1 MRDRSRPALAS
12 TGPPRS
18 RSSTP
23 ATLMNGSRRAEMHTH
38 GRRDHTDGWYAAAM
52 PVISQPRALVFDIFG
67 TCVDWRS
74 SIARE
79 GEALGRSLSA
89 TGVDWLAFA
98 DAWRAQYQPQMETV
112 RSGQRPWTTLDV
124 LHREAL
130 DTVLPAFELGEISEA
145 DRDDLTRAW
154 HRLDPWPDVVEGLT
168 LLKTRYIIAP
178 NSNGHIALLV
188 NMARRAGLP
197 WDAILGA
204 ELARAYKPRR
214 EVYLRCA
221 ETLGLA
227 PAAVMMVAAHNSDLV
242 TAAECGLQTAFVPR
256 PAEYGLD
263 QTSDLAPEQV
273 FDVVA
278 TDFIDLAHQLGVA
291 AASI

>member
-1 MRDRSRPALAS
+1 MVKSRP
-12 TGPPRS
+12 
-18 RSSTP
+18 
-23 ATLMNGSRRAEMHTH
+23 E
-38 GRRDHTDGWYAAAM
+38 
-52 PVISQPRALVFDIFG
+52 ALVFDVFG

-79 GEALGRSLSA
+79 GEAFARKLGVA
-89 TGVDWLAFA
+89 DADWLAFA

-130 DTVLPAFELGEISEA
+130 DTLLPAFGLGEMPEA
-145 DRDDLTRAW
+145 DRDNLTRAW
-154 HRLDPWPDVVEGLT
+154 HHLDPWPDVVEGLT
-168 LLKTRYIIAP
+168 RLKTRYIIAP

-204 ELARAYKPRR
+204 EIARAYKPRP

-221 ETLGLA
+221 EALGLA
-227 PAAVMMVAAHNSDLV
+227 PSSVMMVAAHNSDLV
-242 TAAECGLQTAFVPR
+242 HAASHGMKTAFISR
-256 PAEYGLD
+256 PYEHGAKQSRDFKAEHDFTYVARD
-263 QTSDLAPEQV
+263 FEDLA
-273 FDVVA
+273 D
-278 TDFIDLAHQLGVA
+278 QLGA
-291 AASI
+291 

>member
-1 MRDRSRPALAS
+1 VKP
-12 TGPPRS
+12 
-18 RSSTP
+18 
-23 ATLMNGSRRAEMHTH
+23 
-38 GRRDHTDGWYAAAM
+38 
-52 PVISQPRALVFDIFG
+52 QPMALVFDVFG

-79 GEALGRSLSA
+79 GEELGRRLDK

-98 DAWRAQYQPQMETV
+98 EAWRARYQPQMETV

-130 DTVLPAFELGEISEA
+130 DTLLPAFGLDEMSAA

-168 LLKTRYIIAP
+168 RLKSRYVIAP
-178 NSNGHIALLV
+178 NSNGNIALLV
-188 NMARRAGLP
+188 NIAKRAGLP

-204 ELARAYKPRR
+204 EIARAYKPRP

-221 ETLGLA
+221 EALGLE

-242 TAAECGLQTAFVPR
+242 AAAQCGLQTAFVPR
-256 PAEYGLD
+256 PAEYGPN
-263 QTSDLAPEQV
+263 QTSDLAPERQ

-278 TDFIDLAHQLGVA
+278 TDFIDLANTLGITPKA
-291 AASI
+291 AQ

>member
-1 MRDRSRPALAS
+1 M
-12 TGPPRS
+12 G
-18 RSSTP
+18 
-23 ATLMNGSRRAEMHTH
+23 
-38 GRRDHTDGWYAAAM
+38 GWYAVAM
-52 PVISQPRALVFDIFG
+52 PVKSQPKALVFDVFG

-79 GEALGRSLSA
+79 GEALGRRLGA

-130 DTVLPAFELGEISEA
+130 DAMLPAFGLGELSEA
-145 DRDDLTRAW
+145 DRDELTSAW

-168 LLKTRYIIAP
+168 RLKTRYVIAP

-188 NMARRAGLP
+188 NMAKRAALP

-204 ELARAYKPRR
+204 EIARAYKPRP

-221 ETLGLA
+221 EVLGLA
-227 PAAVMMVAAHNSDLV
+227 PAAVMMVAAHNGDLFA
-242 TAAECGLQTAFVPR
+242 AAECGLQTAFVPR
-256 PAEYGLD
+256 PTEYGPT
-263 QTSDLAPEQV
+263 QTSDLAPERE

-278 TDFIDLAHQLGVA
+278 TDFIDLANQLG
-291 AASI
+291 

>member
-1 MRDRSRPALAS
+1 
-12 TGPPRS
+12 
-18 RSSTP
+18 
-23 ATLMNGSRRAEMHTH
+23 
-38 GRRDHTDGWYAAAM
+38 M
-52 PVISQPRALVFDIFG
+52 PVKPQPTALIFDVFG

-79 GEALGRSLSA
+79 GGALGRRLGK

-112 RSGQRPWTTLDV
+112 RGGQRPWTTLDV

-130 DTVLPAFELGEISEA
+130 ATVLPAFGLGELSDA
-145 DRDDLTRAW
+145 DRDELTRAW
-154 HRLDPWPDVVEGLT
+154 HRLDPWPDVVDGLAR
-168 LLKTRYIIAP
+168 LKSRYIIAP
-178 NSNGHIALLV
+178 NSNGNIALLV
-188 NMARRAGLP
+188 NMAKRAGLP

-204 ELARAYKPRR
+204 EIARAYKPRP

-221 ETLGLA
+221 EALGLE

-256 PAEYGLD
+256 PAEYGSN
-263 QTSDLAPEQV
+263 QMSDLAPERA
-273 FDVVA
+273 FDLIA
-278 TDFIDLAHQLGVA
+278 IDFIDLANQLR
-291 AASI
+291 

>member
-1 MRDRSRPALAS
+1 MKP
-12 TGPPRS
+12 
-18 RSSTP
+18 
-23 ATLMNGSRRAEMHTH
+23 
-38 GRRDHTDGWYAAAM
+38 
-52 PVISQPRALVFDIFG
+52 QPKALVFDVFG

-74 SIARE
+74 SIAGA
-79 GEALGRSLSA
+79 GEALGRKLGK

-112 RSGQRPWTTLDV
+112 RGGQRPWTTLDV

-130 DTVLPAFELGEISEA
+130 DTVLPVFDLDEMSEA

-154 HRLDPWPDVVEGLT
+154 HRLDPWPDVVDGLT
-168 LLKTRYIIAP
+168 RLKSRFIIPP
-178 NSNGHIALLV
+178 NSNGNIALLV
-188 NMARRAGLP
+188 NMAKRAGLP

-204 ELARAYKPRR
+204 EIARAYKPRP

-221 ETLGLA
+221 EALGLA
-227 PAAVMMVAAHNSDLV
+227 PSAVMMVAAHNSDLI
-242 TAAECGLQTAFVPR
+242 TAAQCGLQTAFVPR
-256 PAEYGLD
+256 PIEYGPD

-278 TDFIDLAHQLGVA
+278 TDFIDLANLLGAEVD
-291 AASI
+291 

>member
-1 MRDRSRPALAS
+1 MK
-12 TGPPRS
+12 
-18 RSSTP
+18 
-23 ATLMNGSRRAEMHTH
+23 
-38 GRRDHTDGWYAAAM
+38 
-52 PVISQPRALVFDIFG
+52 SQPKALVFDVFG

-79 GEALGRSLSA
+79 GEALGCGLGA

-130 DTVLPAFELGEISEA
+130 DTVLPVFGLDAMSVV

-154 HRLDPWPDVVEGLT
+154 HRLDPWPDVIEGLT
-168 LLKTRYIIAP
+168 RLKTRYIIAP
-178 NSNGHIALLV
+178 NSNGNIALLV
-188 NMARRAGLP
+188 NMAKRAGLP

-204 ELARAYKPRR
+204 EIARAYKPRP
-214 EVYLRCA
+214 EVYLGCA
-221 ETLGLA
+221 GALGLA
-227 PAAVMMVAAHNSDLV
+227 PSAVMMVAAHNGDLI
-242 TAAECGLQTAFVPR
+242 AAAACGLQTAFVPR
-256 PAEYGLD
+256 PTEHGPG
-263 QTSDLAPEQV
+263 QISDLAPERE

-278 TDFIDLAHQLGVA
+278 TDFIDLANQLGVA
-291 AASI
+291 PESIQ